1 MRVGASGGGGGKN
14 GFLKNNPVHSRNP
27 PPELLFN
34 SYKLFY
40 INELGIAFEKPPDL
54 SEDFSITN

>member
-1 MRVGASGGGGGKN
+1 VKGTGGKN
-14 GFLKNNPVHSRNP
+14 GFLKNNPTHSRIP

-34 SYKLFY
+34 SYKIFY
-40 INELGIAFEKPPDL
+40 INELGIVFEKPPDL